1 MQIMQ
6 ELDLLIKGGT
16 VVTESKVMK
25 KDLGI
30 KGEKI
35 TDVEDELERPAKK
48 VINAEGKYVFPGAID
63 VHVHLQAAVSQTF
76 SSDDFRTGTIAAAC
90 GGTTTI
96 IDFATQEKGH
106 TVEETVAARMQ
117 EAADK
122 AVIDY
127 GFHIA
132 LTDINE
138 HTLAAI
144 PSLIADGFPSFKLY
158 MTYQFRVDDGEMLR
172 VLAKVK
178 EFGGL
183 VCIHAENHY
192 MIDYLVQE
200 YRRTGKTSPKYH
212 PLSRPLLAEWEAT
225 SRAIKLARL
234 VNAPIYIVHVT
245 CSKSLAEITEARE
258 KGYPVMSETC
268 PQYLFLSEDR
278 YEEPG
283 FEGAKY
289 VMSPPLRPLGN
300 QAVLWNGLARGNL
313 QVVSTD
319 HCPFYF
325 KGQKDLGR
333 DFFGDIPNGAPG
345 IEVRPALLYTY
356 GVKQGRLSLQQFVSA
371 VATNPAKI
379 FGLYPEKGTIAV
391 GSDADLVIFDP
402 QVEKTLTKEILHE
415 NTDYTP
421 YEGAKLKGFPIATI
435 AGGEVIV
442 EKGDFVGER
451 GRGKLLKRKKPSLI

>member
-1 MQIMQ
+1 MQ
-6 ELDLLIKGGT
+6 EFDLLIKGGT

-30 KGEKI
+30 KGEII
-35 TDVEDELERPAKK
+35 TALEDDLVGPAKK
-48 VINAEGKYVFPGAID
+48 VIDAEGKYIFPGAID
-63 VHVHLQAAVSQTF
+63 VHVHLEAAVSQTF

-96 IDFATQEKGH
+96 IDFATQEEGH
-106 TVEETVAARMQ
+106 TVDEAVAARINQ
-117 EAADK
+117 AIYK

-144 PSLIADGFPSFKLY
+144 PSLIEEGFPSFKLY
-158 MTYQFRVDDGEMLR
+158 MTYQFRVDDGEILR
-172 VLAKVK
+172 VLARVK
-178 EFGGL
+178 ECGGL
-183 VCIHAENHY
+183 VCIHAENHH

-234 VNAPIYIVHVT
+234 VNAPLYIVHVT
-245 CSKSLAEITEARE
+245 CGNSLAEIAEARE
-258 KGYPVMSETC
+258 QGYPVMAETC

-278 YEEPG
+278 YEDPG

-289 VMSPPLRPLGN
+289 VMSPPLRPIEN
-300 QAVLWNGLARGNL
+300 QTVLWNGLAGGNL

-319 HCPFYF
+319 HCPFYYL
-325 KGQKDLGR
+325 GQKEIGR

-356 GVKQGRLSLQQFVSA
+356 GVRQGRLSLQQFVSA

-391 GSDADLVIFDP
+391 GSDADLIIFDP
-402 QVEKTLTKEILHE
+402 QAEKTLTKEILHE
-415 NTDYTP
+415 NVDYTP
-421 YEGAKLKGFPIATI
+421 YEGMELKGFPVATI

-442 EKGDFVGER
+442 EKGVFLGEKR
-451 GRGKLLKRKKPSLI
+451 RGKLLKRKRANLI

>member
-6 ELDLLIKGGT
+6 EYDLLIKGGT

-30 KGEKI
+30 KGEII
-35 TDVEDELERPAKK
+35 TALENDLVGPAKK
-48 VINAEGKYVFPGAID
+48 VIDAEGKYIFPGAID
-63 VHVHLQAAVSQTF
+63 VHVHLEAAVSQTF

-96 IDFATQEKGH
+96 IDFATQEQGH
-106 TVEETVAARMQ
+106 TVEKAVAERMQ

-144 PSLIADGFPSFKLY
+144 PSLIEEGFPSFKLY
-158 MTYQFRVDDGEMLR
+158 MTYQFRVDDGEMLK
-172 VLAKVK
+172 VLARVK
-178 EFGGL
+178 ECGGL
-183 VCIHAENHY
+183 VCIHAENHHV
-192 MIDYLVQE
+192 IEYLIQE
-200 YRRTGKTSPKYH
+200 CRRTGKTSPKYH

-245 CSKSLAEITEARE
+245 CSKSLFEIAEARE
-258 KGYPVMSETC
+258 QGYPVMAETC

-289 VMSPPLRPLGN
+289 VMSPPLRPIGN
-300 QAVLWNGLARGNL
+300 QTVLWNGLAGGNL

-319 HCPFYF
+319 HCPFYYQ
-325 KGQKDLGR
+325 GQKNMGR

-345 IEVRPALLYTY
+345 IEVRPVLLYTY
-356 GVKQGRLSLQQFVSA
+356 GVRQGRLSLQQFVSA

-391 GSDADLVIFDP
+391 DSDADLVIFDP
-402 QVEKTLTKEILHE
+402 QAEKTLTKEILHE

-435 AGGEVIV
+435 AGGNVIV
-442 EKGDFVGER
+442 EKGVFVGENQ
-451 GRGKLLKRKKPSLI
+451 RGKLLRRKRPNLI